1 MSIASAIQTAQGR
14 VAAAYTACNSK
25 GATMPATANQNLSNL
40 ATTIETISTGGGG
53 GSVESKDVDFID
65 YDGTIVY
72 SYTAAEFAALTAL
85 PANPSHTGLT
95 AQGWNWSLNNAKT
108 HVTASKKLIIG
119 QLYVTND
126 GKTRLYINIVDTARM
141 AVPLYWNQSV
151 ANGVTIDWGDGSSA
165 ETFSGTGS
173 INTTHTYSAVG
184 DYVITLSVSSGTL
197 MLGSNDSSSIS
208 SQGVL
213 GRQSAYTRMLQ
224 KVEIGSSISSITN
237 YAFYNCRSLKE
248 ITLPITV
255 TNFYTGVFYYCYSLK
270 SITIPSSVRYLNR
283 DCFGYCTSLSSVSI
297 PASVRQLKEYAF
309 EHCSALHLLTIP
321 YSDSSVS
328 VDNYCFSYC
337 YALSSIT
344 MPSKLMSLK
353 IEQYTFYDCY
363 SLASI
368 TFPSTTTAINTNA
381 FYECYSLASI
391 TIPSSVTSIGSQA
404 FRYCSSLKSVYV
416 LPETPPTLGSSGF
429 TDVASDLV
437 IYVPNGKLNDYQTAS
452 NWSTYASKMVE
463 MPA

>member
-1 MSIASAIQTAQGR
+1 MSIASAIQTAQSR

-25 GATMPATANQNLSNL
+25 GATIPATANQNLSNL

-95 AQGWNWSLNNAKT
+95 AQGWNWSLSNAKT
-108 HVTASKKLIIG
+108 HVAASKKLIIG

-126 GKTRLYINIVDTARM
+126 GKTRLYINIADTARM
-141 AVPLYWNQSV
+141 TVPLYWNQSV

-165 ETFSGTGS
+165 ETFSGTGY
-173 INTTHTYSAVG
+173 INTTHAYSAVG
-184 DYVITLSVSSGTL
+184 DYVITLSVNSGTL
-197 MLGSNDSSSIS
+197 GLGANSSSNGI
-208 SQGVL
+208 L
-213 GRQSAYTRMLQ
+213 GKQRAYTRMLQ
-224 KVEIGSSISSITN
+224 KVEIGSNISSIAK
-237 YAFYNCRSLKE
+237 YAFYDCYSLKA
-248 ITLPITV
+248 ITLPTTV
-255 TNFYTGVFYYCYSLK
+255 TNFYAGVFKYCYSLK
-270 SITIPSSVRYLNR
+270 SITIPSSVRYLN
-283 DCFGYCTSLSSVSI
+283 DYCFEYCTSLSSVSI
-297 PASVRQLKEYAF
+297 PASIRQLSQYTF
-309 EHCSALHLLTIP
+309 QYCTALRLLVIP
-321 YSDSSVS
+321 YSNSSVLIS
-328 VDNYCFSYC
+328 DYCFYHC
-337 YALSSIT
+337 CALSYVT
-344 MPSKLMSLK
+344 MPSKCSE
-353 IEQYTFYDCY
+353 ICQYAFYECH

-368 TFPSTTTAINTNA
+368 TFPSTTTKIAASTFSTCLA
-381 FYECYSLASI
+381 LASI

-404 FRYCSSLKSVYV
+404 FGYCSSLKSVYV
-416 LPETPPTLGSSGF
+416 LPETPPTLGGNAF
-429 TDVASDLV
+429 TNGASDLV